1 MAEPKRKPANTGEA
15 PPPPDSPERREF
27 LKQQEAMRRAQE
39 AAAAERR
46 RKAAAQESAS
56 SEAKLEQAA
65 KDQEQAKKDRQ
76 VDEAYERAT
85 RQPMFRHGGSVKKYA
100 KGGSVSSAS
109 KRADGCATKGKTRG
123 KFV

>member
-1 MAEPKRKPANTGEA
+1 MASAKRKPASRGEA
-15 PPPPDSPERREF
+15 PPPPDSSERRQF
-27 LKQQEAMRRAQE
+27 LKRQEEMRRAQE

-85 RQPMFRHGGSVKKYA
+85 RQPMFRHGGSVKKYV
-100 KGGSVSSAS
+100 KGGSV
-109 KRADGCATKGKTRG
+109 RGGGCETKGKTRG